1 MHCPFCGANDT
12 KVIDSRLVAE
22 GEQVRRRRECLA
34 CGERFTTFETAELV
48 LPRLIKTDGS
58 RQPFDEEKL
67 RAGMQRAL
75 EKRPV
80 SVERLESS
88 LVHIKHK
95 LRATG
100 EREVKSLVVG
110 ELVMAEL
117 QKLDEV
123 AYIRF
128 ASVYR
133 RFQDLNEFREE
144 IDRLAREPLAILDA
158 HYMARA
164 LELARKGHY
173 TTHPNPRVGCVIVRD
188 GQIVG
193 EGWHER
199 AGEPHA
205 EVHALHAAGEL
216 ARGATAYVTLEPC
229 SHHGRTPPCADALV
243 NAGVARVVAA
253 MQDPNPEVAGRGL
266 QRLAQAGIATESGV
280 LEGEAR
286 KLNQGFLKRMEH
298 GLPFVRVKLAMSLDG
313 RTAMESGESQW
324 ITGPAAR
331 SAVQRLRAQASVVL
345 TGADTVLADNARLT
359 VRADELGLDADQTAL
374 VMSRPPLR
382 VLVDGRLRVPLDAP
396 FFKAGPVLVA
406 TCVAVEE
413 QYANGP
419 ECLIV
424 PGYDG
429 QVDLRQ
435 LLVELAHRGVNEV
448 LLELNEEALAAD
460 LDA

>member
-1 MHCPFCGANDT
+1 MT
-12 KVIDSRLVAE
+12 V
-22 GEQVRRRRECLA
+22 
-34 CGERFTTFETAELV
+34 TA
-48 LPRLIKTDGS
+48 
-58 RQPFDEEKL
+58 Q
-67 RAGMQRAL
+67 Q
-75 EKRPV
+75 
-80 SVERLESS
+80 
-88 LVHIKHK
+88 
-95 LRATG
+95 
-100 EREVKSLVVG
+100 
-110 ELVMAEL
+110 
-117 QKLDEV
+117 
-123 AYIRF
+123 
-128 ASVYR
+128 
-133 RFQDLNEFREE
+133 
-144 IDRLAREPLAILDA
+144 AILDA
-158 HYMARA
+158 QYMARA
-164 LELARKGHY
+164 LELARRGHY

-193 EGWHER
+193 EGWHVR

-205 EVHALHAAGEL
+205 EVHALRAAGEL

-266 QRLAQAGIATESGV
+266 QRLAQAGIATQSGV

-286 KLNQGFLKRMEH
+286 KLNEGFLKRMEH

-313 RTAMESGESQW
+313 RTAMQSGESQW

-359 VRADELGLDADQTAL
+359 VRADELGLDAQQTAL

-396 FFKAGPVLVA
+396 FFKAGPALVA
-406 TCVAVEE
+406 TCMAVEE

-419 ECLIV
+419 ECMIV
-424 PGYDG
+424 AGDDG
-429 QVDLRQ
+429 QVDLHR
-435 LLVELAHRGVNEV
+435 LLKALAARGVNEV
-448 LLELNEEALAAD
+448 LVEAGPRLAGAFARQGLVDEFQIFIAGKFLGSSARPLLDWPLAQMKDAAELKITEIRAVGDDWRVIAIPVPLASV
-460 LDA
+460 